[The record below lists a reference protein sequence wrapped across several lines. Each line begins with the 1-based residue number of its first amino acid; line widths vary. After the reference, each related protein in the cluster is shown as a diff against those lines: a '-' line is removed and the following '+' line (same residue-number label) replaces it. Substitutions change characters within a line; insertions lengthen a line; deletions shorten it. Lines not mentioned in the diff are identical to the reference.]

1 MWHEQVHETC
11 GKSHCAAGQ
20 QPLGHYLP
28 KFGDSVPHSFYADDI
43 TLAGIQLKRSHRV
56 ISENSQLL
64 DAREG
69 PVMTWISP
77 AAPALPA
84 TSQLR

>member
-1 MWHEQVHETC
+1 MFKPEIT
-11 GKSHCAAGQ
+11 
-20 QPLGHYLP
+20 PLLILHQLRDTT
-28 KFGDSVPHSFYADDI
+28 FGDSVPHSFYADDI